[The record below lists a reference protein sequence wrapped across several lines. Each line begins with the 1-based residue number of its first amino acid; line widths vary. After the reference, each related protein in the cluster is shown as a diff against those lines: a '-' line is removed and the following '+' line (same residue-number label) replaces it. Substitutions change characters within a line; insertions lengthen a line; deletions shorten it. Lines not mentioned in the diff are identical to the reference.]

1 MACGSQLLFLWV
13 YIHHQERTLWAG
25 FFSVWKYVD
34 FGVDLSVK
42 CPTAVVGDW
51 KQESVASSKHTWDV
65 QGALGVWLVLWLD
78 TGLFISLVWMSRTLW
93 TAPVVPDT
101 LLGHPNH
108 QMTQLCHQTSG
119 TIQLSSQHL
128 SLTEKVLLICNCSLH
143 WLRCFRHSVSF
154 NVTSGIL
161 NFSSSICCSKQVWV
175 PYKFVGLSKPTWA
188 QTQISAFDG
197 RNPQCLGNWT
207 ASCFSLKCSCWLTS
221 RCLYSEIWGLIL
233 QLAQRV
239 SFWLAFSQG
248 MLFVNLRCMVI
259 CRLVLTDLQKMT

>member
-128 SLTEKVLLICNCSLH
+128 SLTEKSNLSVTVLCIDSG
-143 WLRCFRHSVSF
+143 V
-154 NVTSGIL
+154 SGIQYHL
-161 NFSSSICCSKQVWV
+161 
-175 PYKFVGLSKPTWA
+175 TW
-188 QTQISAFDG
+188 
-197 RNPQCLGNWT
+197 PQASWIFLAPSVAPNKYGSPINLLG
-207 ASCFSLKCSCWLTS
+207 SPSPHGP
-221 RCLYSEIWGLIL
+221 RH
-233 QLAQRV
+233 R
-239 SFWLAFSQG
+239 
-248 MLFVNLRCMVI
+248 
-259 CRLVLTDLQKMT
+259 